1 MAFGY
6 GQGVRGISDLR
17 GALLA
22 ADVPGSNTDLVG
34 VKAFTVE
41 VAADN
46 DEQRG
51 DDAVLMVVQE
61 NKTLEITV
69 SSAYANLDFLGV
81 VTGSAPVVSGSGTS
95 NEITTW
101 KDPAAPNTAY
111 VQLTG
116 QAAGR
121 DANNSALR
129 LTVLKAQLTGG
140 PNWDLGEGAWLEP
153 ELTFTGVGRGS
164 PSYLY
169 EVAAYKTS
177 VAIT

>member
-1 MAFGY
+1 MPVGE
-6 GQGVRGISDLR
+6 GVRGIEDLR
-17 GALLA
+17 VALLTGDA
-22 ADVPGSNTDLVG
+22 PGANTDVVG
-34 VKAFTVE
+34 IKSFTVE
-41 VAADN
+41 VTSDS

-61 NKTLEITV
+61 NKALDVSI
-69 SSAYANLDFLGV
+69 SSAYANLAALGV
-81 VTGSAPVVSGSGTS
+81 LSGYTPVTAAGV
-95 NEITTW
+95 TTW

-111 VQLTG
+111 VQIVG

-129 LTVLKAQLTGG
+129 LTVLKCQLVSG

-164 PSYLY
+164 PAYLY
-169 EVAAYKTS
+169 EVASYVTK